1 MAGDPNRDRDRAL
14 RDIAGYLKSIDRSL
28 REIVRQNKVGNGLMP
43 LSEYLE
49 GERGSDS
56 TDSANGSEHVGPY
69 GTGPAPYG
77 T

>member
-28 REIVRQNKVGNGLMP
+28 REIVRQNKVGNGMMP

-49 GERGSDS
+49 GERSSDS
-56 TDSANGSEHVGPY
+56 TDPANGEEHVGPY
-69 GTGPAPYG
+69 GTGPAPYA
-77 T
+77 

>member
-28 REIVRQNKVGNGLMP
+28 REIVRQNKVGNGMMP

-49 GERGSDS
+49 GERSSDS
-56 TDSANGSEHVGPY
+56 TTPASGEEHVGPY
-69 GTGPAPYG
+69 GTGPAPYA
-77 T
+77 

>member
-49 GERGSDS
+49 GERDSDS